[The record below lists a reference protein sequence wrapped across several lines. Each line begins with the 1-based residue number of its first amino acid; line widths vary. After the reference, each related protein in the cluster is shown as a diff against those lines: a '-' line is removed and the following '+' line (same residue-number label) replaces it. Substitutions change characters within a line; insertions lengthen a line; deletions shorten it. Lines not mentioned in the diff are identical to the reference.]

1 VVHDELTSLPFPY
14 RLEDEDDDEEGEEGT
29 ARRVKF
35 EDVLRVLEPEEID
48 EIDGKKLK
56 ADIAFLEGE
65 FVASQL
71 PREAELNKDEF
82 TERLEKNTAD
92 LAVLQEYRRRNE
104 EFRKRAEEF
113 AAVSQLW
120 DAAKNS
126 VTELRNQR
134 LVQFMQGFGI
144 ISNKLKEMYQVRYSF
159 CRAVLDCPD
168 FGTLTR

>member
-1 VVHDELTSLPFPY
+1 MHDELTSLPFPY

-29 ARRVKF
+29 AKRVKF

-159 CRAVLDCPD
+159 YRAVVDCPD
-168 FGTLTR
+168 IKSLAR

>member
-1 VVHDELTSLPFPY
+1 MHDELTSLPFPY

-126 VTELRNQR
+126 VMELRNQR

-159 CRAVLDCPD
+159 YRAVVDCPD
-168 FGTLTR
+168 IESLAR